1 MPESFFTI
9 KLQAR
14 HFAKFIGKH
23 LCQSLF
29 FDKVAGFRP
38 ETLLKKILWRRCFL
52 VKFAK
57 FLENLFYRTPLKMFD
72 SSKNRYVEEQKVT
85 G

>member
-1 MPESFFTI
+1 MPESFFKI
-9 KLQAR
+9 KLQAK

-23 LCQSLF
+23 LCQSF
-29 FDKVAGFRP
+29 FFNKVTGFRP
-38 ETLLKKILWRRCFL
+38 ETLLKKILWRRCFP

-57 FLENLFYRTPLKMFD
+57 FLEHLFYRTPLKMFG
-72 SSKNRYVEEQKVT
+72 SSKNGYVEEQMVT